1 MLELITFASLAL
13 TVVFATLWWRSLLQN
28 WKMKREHQAKDK
40 EELAYHQRTQ
50 QRAEMLHRLVEGI
63 EDGLF
68 IISSRLTVLFVNR
81 GAMKFFPPIMGPV
94 GRTFLECVR
103 DHRLVE
109 VVHGSVKSG
118 LRSRQEFLVSSP
130 GEGSGVEDRI
140 FSVESVPLNG
150 DAPGGMEG
158 GVLVILRDET
168 EKHHLERIRKDFV
181 ANASHELRTPLSIIN
196 GYLENLVDGDI
207 LEPEETKRAFTIMR
221 KHGDRLAQI
230 VEDLLIIS
238 RMESGEPDAVRA
250 EEFDFG
256 ACAQDV
262 VHRLTP
268 VITAKDAKVQV
279 VLEGNCS
286 PYIHGDRY
294 YWDQILFNLVS
305 NALKENLAKG
315 LQITIRLKQDAETS
329 EIQVRDNGVGIPHAD
344 LPFVFKRFYRVA
356 RHHSQE
362 VKGTGLGLSIVK
374 RAVEAHRGAITV
386 QSRPGIETVFTIRM
400 PRVVGERG

>member
-1 MLELITFASLAL
+1 MELFITASLLLA
-13 TVVFATLWWRSLLQN
+13 VVFAGLWWGAQLRN
-28 WKMKREHQAKDK
+28 WKMKRAHAIKDR
-40 EELAYHQRTQ
+40 EELAYHERTR

-81 GAMKFFPPIMGPV
+81 GAMKFFPPISSPV
-94 GRTFLECVR
+94 GRTLLECVR
-103 DHRLVE
+103 DHRIVE
-109 VVHGSVKSG
+109 MVQGSVESG
-118 LRSRQEFLVSSP
+118 QRQRQEFLVSSR

-140 FSVESVPLNG
+140 FSVEAVPLNG

-168 EKHHLERIRKDFV
+168 EKHTLERIRKDFV

-196 GYLENLVDGDI
+196 GYLENLVEGDI
-207 LEPEETKRAFTIMR
+207 SEPDETKRAFGIMR

-238 RMESGEPDAVRA
+238 RMESGEQEAVRV
-250 EEFDFG
+250 EEFDFK
-256 ACAQDV
+256 ACALDV
-262 VHRLTP
+262 IHRLTP
-268 VITAKDAKVQV
+268 VITTKEAKVEM
-279 VLEGNCS
+279 VLVDNCS

-305 NALKENLAKG
+305 NALKENLARG
-315 LQITIRLKQDAETS
+315 LQVTIQLKQEGDTS
-329 EIQVRDNGVGIPHAD
+329 EIQVKDNGVGIPHAD

-356 RHHSQE
+356 RHHSKE
-362 VKGTGLGLSIVK
+362 IKGTGLGLSIVK
-374 RAVEAHRGAITV
+374 RAVEAHQGTITV
-386 QSRPGIETVFTIRM
+386 HSRPGIETLFTIRVPRA
-400 PRVVGERG
+400 PRV